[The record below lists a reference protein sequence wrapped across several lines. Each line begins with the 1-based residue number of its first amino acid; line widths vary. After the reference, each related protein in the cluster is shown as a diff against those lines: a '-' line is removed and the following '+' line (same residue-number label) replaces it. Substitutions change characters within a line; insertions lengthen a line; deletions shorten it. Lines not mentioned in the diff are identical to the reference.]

1 MIGCTVI
8 LRRTNQTFYSH
19 LNVRPVSITKPQSL
33 VSWTLNESTKI
44 GTITLD
50 TPSTYNALTVEMG
63 RVFQALVRQLES
75 DIRDGTHN
83 VNAVVLTGAGTDA
96 FSAGGNFDWLRS
108 LKDQPVHV
116 NADTMLSFYKS
127 FLSIRQLPVPVV
139 AAIQGPAIGAGAGLA
154 LACDLRV
161 TSPGPRRLGF
171 TFSRLGIHSGM
182 GGSHY
187 LTTSMGGSSAIVNEI
202 LLTGKSLTGEEAFKY
217 GLVNRLVDNVKE
229 EAYILA
235 EEVARQN
242 PLAVRSMIQTLRQ
255 RQDEGLEA
263 CLQREAYAQALCY
276 HRDDWGEGLD
286 AVLEKRDPGFTDYC
300 TKKEPCEFK

>member
-19 LNVRPVSITKPQSL
+19 LNVRHLSITKPQSL

-50 TPSTYNALTVEMG
+50 SPSTYNALTVEMG

-286 AVLEKRDPGFTDYC
+286 AVLEKRDPDFTDYC